1 MNNLD
6 LFTKALG
13 LTSPWYVSAT
23 ELKEIDNAMELHI
36 TISFVKGGKFPSPID
51 KDDTNLYSAYDT
63 KERTWR
69 HLDFFQ
75 HKTYIHCNVPRIKT
89 KDKKIN
95 LVEVPWAR
103 KNSGFTLLFEAY
115 VMELVKKMTVS
126 QTSELVREHDT
137 RLWRII
143 HYYVEKAMEEENYSN
158 VETLGIDETSKKG
171 HNYIT
176 VFVDIINKKV
186 IFCTNGKDSTTVD
199 KFVEHFVNHYGLK
212 ENIKIVTCDMS
223 LGFKKGITDNFE
235 NADTVIDK
243 FRVIKHANEAV
254 DAVRK
259 EETRENDILKKTKY
273 LWLKNKD
280 NLTEKQKEKFESISS
295 LNLKTSRAYNMKV
308 TLQDIYTNCQTH
320 EQAEEAM
327 NKLYFWLTHS
337 RLQPMIKFAKLLK
350 DHINDILNYFIH
362 PYTNAILEGVNSVIQ
377 NTKCSARGYRN
388 DQYFIDMIYLRCGKL
403 EFNLPSFA

>member
-13 LTSPWYVSAT
+13 LTNPWYVSNT
-23 ELKEIDNAMELHI
+23 ELKEVDNSLELHI
-36 TISFVKGGKFPSPID
+36 TISFHKGGKFPSPLD
-51 KDDTNLYSAYDT
+51 KNDTNLYGAYDT

-75 HKTYIHCNVPRIKT
+75 HKTYIHCNVPRVKCSDNT
-89 KDKKIN
+89 IN
-95 LVEVPWAR
+95 LVDVPWAR
-103 KNSGFTLLFEAY
+103 KGSGFTLLFEAY

-126 QTSELVREHDT
+126 QASKLVREYDT

-143 HYYVEKAMEEENYSN
+143 HYYVEKAMKQEEYSD
-158 VETLGIDETSKKG
+158 VKLLGVDETSKKG

-176 VFVDIINKKV
+176 VFVDISRKKV
-186 IFCTNGKDSTTVD
+186 IFCTNGKDSSTVD
-199 KFVEHFVNHYGLK
+199 KFVNHFVEHHGLK
-212 ENIKIVTCDMS
+212 ENIEIVTCDMS

-243 FRVIKHANEAV
+243 FHVIKHANEAV

-259 EETRENDILKKTKY
+259 EETRENNILKKTKY

-280 NLTEKQKEKFESISS
+280 NLSKSQKEKFESIST

-308 TLQDIYTNCQTH
+308 TLQDIYENCKTT
-320 EQAEEAM
+320 EAAKVAM
-327 NKLYFWLTHS
+327 NRLYFWLTHS
-337 RLQPMIKFAKLLK
+337 KLEPMIKLAKLLK
-350 DHINDILNYFIH
+350 SHMNDILNYFKH

-388 DQYFIDMIYLRCGKL
+388 DDYFIDMIYLRCGKL
-403 EFNLPSFA
+403 ELDLPTFA